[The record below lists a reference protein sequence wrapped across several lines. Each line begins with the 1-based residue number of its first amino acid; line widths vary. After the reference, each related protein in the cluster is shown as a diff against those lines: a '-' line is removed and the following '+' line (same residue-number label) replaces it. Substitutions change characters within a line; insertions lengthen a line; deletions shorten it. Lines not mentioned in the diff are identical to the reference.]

1 MGKYRVIGRNAIE
14 GVATGGVVELS
25 DADGERLIAG
35 GHVEP
40 IATRASKSATSPQA
54 KEDD

>member
-14 GVATGGVVELS
+14 GVATGGIVELS

-35 GHVEP
+35 GHVEA